1 MLVVMTYDAQR
12 QLIRALAQAS
22 HNFDRVRGALLRDAN
37 PIAPTYPPASPAHPP
52 APAYPANAQRSS
64 SHPSQPRA
72 TPPAS
77 PTVARGRSVAAAAGH
92 TAADL
97 ALAAGGAAVATG
109 RALAGVHPRHTEWA
123 TASLDAR
130 IAWWVQRFGTAAAA
144 LAAVPGLLGRLGRVS
159 GVGDVLGAAAQ
170 ILIVNAVARE
180 LGVEDIPRRVVVAA
194 DIVLGRQLDRGTVLR
209 ALEDE
214 SHDAHRPPDADDG
227 IEAPRRLGRTATLI
241 WQVAR
246 DLRRVNKDLDNR
258 PGAGRFVALMRN
270 LPAVGAASAFA
281 YERRGIAR
289 AADQARDAFGRP

>member
-1 MLVVMTYDAQR
+1 MGD
-12 QLIRALAQAS
+12 
-22 HNFDRVRGALLRDAN
+22 
-37 PIAPTYPPASPAHPP
+37 
-52 APAYPANAQRSS
+52 
-64 SHPSQPRA
+64 
-72 TPPAS
+72 
-77 PTVARGRSVAAAAGH
+77 SVP
-92 TAADL
+92 
-97 ALAAGGAAVATG
+97 G
-109 RALAGVHPRHTEWA
+109 RADRLVGPAFRDGSSGPGGGPRP
-123 TASLDAR
+123 AR
-130 IAWWVQRFGTAAAA
+130 AIGSSQRG
-144 LAAVPGLLGRLGRVS
+144 
-159 GVGDVLGAAAQ
+159 
-170 ILIVNAVARE
+170 RE

-289 AADQARDAFGRP
+289 AADQARDAFDRP